1 MTYIK
6 LLKDNANSIDKSI
19 LAARLYNDKK
29 LESDLMKS
37 QLILLKLAQHLQ
49 SANFDMND
57 IKNLELDIMGVLEN

>member
-49 SANFDMND
+49 SANFDMNSRLL
-57 IKNLELDIMGVLEN
+57 ILDIMGVLEN